1 MRNWLQNLTQKPTR
15 YAIGLMAGTSMDGI
29 DGALVAIQGRGKN
42 RTVRTLATYF
52 SPYTQEEVQAL
63 HALIQNGNLA
73 DLVAWDAYLGERFAK
88 VAHSLLQQNPEVSV
102 DFIGSHGQT
111 VWHAPNAQ
119 LFGQPIRHT
128 LQIGQPEVIFARTG
142 LPVVAN
148 FRTRDMALGGQG
160 APLVPFV
167 DWLLLSVPNEHRATL
182 NLGGMANLTLMPA
195 NSTPEQIVAFDTGP
209 ANKLIDLSVR
219 HFTQGAQAF
228 DPSGYYARQGTVQ
241 QAVLDYLL
249 AHPYFQMPPPKS
261 TGAEVFGQAM
271 LDEILQHFPHLTLP
285 DLCATLTELT
295 ARTIADA
302 LSRWGLSRFPIQRLI
317 VSGGGVHNPVLMER
331 IQAHL
336 PTLSVTTSEEFGI
349 DPDFKEAIAFAV
361 LADCYLLGEPVS
373 YPQTTGVSRPAMLGT
388 LHWG

>member
-29 DGALVAIQGRGKN
+29 DGALVVIEGKGAK
-42 RTVRTLATYF
+42 RTVHTLATHF

-63 HALIQNGNLA
+63 HALIQNGGLA
-73 DLVAWDAYLGERFAK
+73 NLVAWDAYLGERFAG
-88 VAHSLLQQNPEVSV
+88 VARILIQQNPEVAV

-111 VWHAPNAQ
+111 VWHAPDAQ

-167 DWLLLSVPNEHRATL
+167 DWLLLSDPSEHRATL
-182 NLGGMANLTLMPA
+182 NLGGMANLTLLPA

-209 ANKLIDLSVR
+209 ANKLLDLAVR
-219 HFTQGAQAF
+219 HFTQGAQAY
-228 DPSGYYARQGTVQ
+228 DPSGHYARQGTVQ
-241 QAVLDYLL
+241 QAVLDSLL
-249 AHPYFQMPPPKS
+249 AHPYFQVPPPKS

-271 LDEILQHFPHLTLP
+271 LEDLLRHFPHLTLP

-302 LSRWGLSRFPIQRLI
+302 LSQWGLSHIPIQRLI

-331 IQAHL
+331 IRAHL
-336 PTLSVTTSEEFGI
+336 SALTVSTSDEFGI

-361 LADCYLLGEPVS
+361 LADCYLRGEPVS
-373 YPQTTGVSRPAMLGT
+373 YPQTTGVSRPALLGT